1 MGRSSLQGDSP
12 ARSQGA
18 PWECVGATRVVT
30 PVGGGWLKGKVG
42 GRGGGMVCTLKL
54 GDF

>member
-1 MGRSSLQGDSP
+1 MSSLEGVPP
-12 ARSQGA
+12 AHSQGA

-30 PVGGGWLKGKVG
+30 PVRGGWLKGKVGG